1 MSDRY
6 LRNNMIDWFD
16 QSKVQSLKA
25 IVIGAGAIGNEVI
38 KNLALMGVGCIDIY
52 DFDTIEIHNLTK
64 SVLFREGDI
73 GHRKV
78 DVAAKRA
85 RELDPNINVN
95 EYHGDIFKLLT
106 ISSVLKADVVFCCL
120 DNFEARL
127 RVNEICL
134 LTKKPMV
141 NMGIDS
147 RYASVEIYTY
157 TATSEQELV
166 CYECN
171 LPLSAYEGLSKRYSC
186 GHLRRISFIEKKI
199 PTTIM
204 TSAAAAAIGVSLG
217 LQKASGKNDLE
228 VLPKKMLIDTR
239 TGLSSLNFLSHNSEC
254 ACCSTL
260 GNANYLIK
268 TSKDDVA
275 NSNFLNNTKSES
287 LSVRFPDTLVTN
299 ISCQHCLFEDINFE
313 VSNSR
318 DYTDEIFICPK
329 CKENSVKVD
338 IKDQLTI
345 NEFFALQLN
354 KNIFDLVPY
363 FFIINKGSV
372 FCFYEEK
379 LNG

>member
-16 QSKVQSLKA
+16 QSQIQNLKA

-64 SVLFREGDI
+64 SVLFREDDI
-73 GHRKV
+73 GHCKV
-78 DVAAKRA
+78 DAAAKRA
-85 RELDPNINVN
+85 KELDPNIDVHA
-95 EYHGDIFKLLT
+95 YHGDIFKLLN
-106 ISSVLKADVVFCCL
+106 ISAVLKADIVFCCL

-134 LTKKPMV
+134 ITKKPMV

-147 RYASVEIYTY
+147 RYASVEIFPY
-157 TATSEQELV
+157 TATSEHDLV

-171 LPLSAYEGLSKRYSC
+171 LPISAYEGISKRYSC

-204 TSAAAAAIGVSLG
+204 TSSAAASIGVSLG
-217 LQKASGKNDLE
+217 LQKASGKSDLE
-228 VLPKKMLIDTR
+228 ILPKKMLIDTR
-239 TGLSSLNFLSHNSEC
+239 TGLSSLNFLSHSKEC
-254 ACCSTL
+254 PCCTKL
-260 GNANYLIK
+260 GVATYLIK

-275 NSNFLNNTKSES
+275 NSNFLKNMKTENIT
-287 LSVRFPDTLVTN
+287 VRFPDTLVTN
-299 ISCQHCLFEDINFE
+299 ISCKNCFFEGINFE
-313 VSNSR
+313 ISNSR

-329 CKENSVKVD
+329 CNQNSVHVD

-345 NEFFALQLN
+345 NEFFALKLN
-354 KNIFDLVPY
+354 KSVFNLVPY
-363 FFIINKGSV
+363 FFVINKGSV